1 MTGVKVSKVIDLVP
15 HLKTVNTQAFEPLRS
30 HTEVDPLG
38 DAIINLDEKKQKI
51 LFHERRQ
58 VKRTILT
65 ELISSMV
72 VLPEKGLLKVDI
84 HDISEEGISF
94 DVDNVNGHF
103 KVGEEISLR
112 IYLNQ
117 KSYFPIRVTIK
128 HVTPELE
135 TETIRHGSS
144 FLKNDDNNVALRHF
158 VRFVESA
165 SIGLKQDSGDLMVT
179 RTS

>member
-1 MTGVKVSKVIDLVP
+1 MSKVIDLVP
-15 HLKTVNTQAFEPLRS
+15 RLKTTNTAVKEPTDATVGSTAHAQDSIVNLA
-30 HTEVDPLG
+30 
-38 DAIINLDEKKQKI
+38 EKKQKM

-65 ELISSMV
+65 ELVSSMV

-94 DVDNVNGHF
+94 DVEQAYGSF
-103 KVGEEISLR
+103 KVGEEVTLR

-117 KSYFPIRVTIK
+117 KSYFPIQVSIK
-128 HVTPELE
+128 HVTPDPEME
-135 TETIRHGSS
+135 VIRHGTSY
-144 FLKNDDNNVALRHF
+144 LKNNDDNVALQHF

-165 SIGLKQDSGDLMVT
+165 SIGLKTDTGDLMVT